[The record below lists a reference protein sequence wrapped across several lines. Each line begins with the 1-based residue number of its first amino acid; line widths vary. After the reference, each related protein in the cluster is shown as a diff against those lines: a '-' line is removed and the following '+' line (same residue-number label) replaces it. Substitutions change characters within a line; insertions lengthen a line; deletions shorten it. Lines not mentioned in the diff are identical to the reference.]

1 MAVFV
6 GHRGGGGGAIETVT
20 GTISS
25 TLVVAYYDGNNL
37 QTSVEEGKQIQV
49 QKNSLIKVENSRIT
63 ISGGIERVPYET
75 QWGTNNFAG
84 TFFVTD
90 NFTISS

>member
-6 GHRGGGGGAIETVT
+6 GHRGGGGSAETVK
-20 GTISS
+20 GTVTS
-25 TLVVAYYDGNNL
+25 TMVVAYYDGHNL
-37 QTSVEEGKQIQV
+37 QTSVNEDKQIQV

-63 ISGGIERVPYET
+63 ISGGIERATYET

-84 TFFVTD
+84 TFFVTGD
-90 NFTISS
+90 FTITS